1 MVLRLIRTV
10 GFSAFSCSLSS
21 YCSSCYPSRSWFD
34 WCPARRGR
42 ACERVSV
49 WALLHGL
56 VEVSLFSVQCVRFW
70 QWIVV
75 LRCKHYLAWFCLLL
89 SIRKHEFQN
98 KEYGQTE
105 LYSSQMKFATREFW
119 EAILTHRVS
128 FTWNIWWQP
137 SCSPLTLVY
146 HTKSLKVLKFLI
158 LCCLSR
164 TSLKFFPFTNNS
176 HPEPKIL

>member
-1 MVLRLIRTV
+1 MSSPPFVKKQHLLVCSCRTAFSTLQLSLQCNLQWFLRLIRTV

-21 YCSSCYPSRSWFD
+21 YCSTCYPSRSWFD

-42 ACERVSV
+42 ACKRVSV

-75 LRCKHYLAWFCLLL
+75 LRCKHNLAWFCLLF

-119 EAILTHRVS
+119 EAILTHRV
-128 FTWNIWWQP
+128 
-137 SCSPLTLVY
+137 
-146 HTKSLKVLKFLI
+146 FLHSKYLMTAI
-158 LCCLSR
+158 V
-164 TSLKFFPFTNNS
+164 
-176 HPEPKIL
+176 